1 MSLLKKLFG
10 GEPEL
15 RSSMDQ
21 QYWDDRAKKFG
32 KYGVINLS
40 YGKNEFDTVTKRDE
54 GEIFPAIQPLLTG
67 NEKLA
72 LDFGC
77 GPGRFTRDLAGLI
90 HGKSI
95 GVDSTKEFLKKAPRS
110 KDTEYRLIEN
120 GRIPL
125 PDSSVDLVW
134 TFNVLGC
141 IKDELLPQTI
151 AEIERVLVNGGIVV
165 ATENSTEK
173 ENVACYTYRRPADYI
188 RLFPKVQLRH
198 VRDFLDK
205 GPSFE
210 ERLSIIAG
218 KKTET
223 RRNAS

>member
-10 GEPEL
+10 GETEL

-40 YGKNEFDTVTKRDE
+40 YGKNEFDKVTQRDE
-54 GEIFPAIQPLLTG
+54 DEIFPVVRPLLTG
-67 NEKLA
+67 KEKMA

-90 HGKSI
+90 SGKSI
-95 GVDSTKEFLKKAPRS
+95 GVDSTKAFIKQAPRS

-141 IKDELLPQTI
+141 IKDELLPQTV
-151 AEIERVLVNGGIVV
+151 AEIERVLVHGGIVV

-173 ENVACYTYRRPADYI
+173 ENVACYTYRQPADYI
-188 RLFPKVQLRH
+188 RLFKKVRLKH

-205 GPSFE
+205 GQGFE

-218 KKTET
+218 KKTE
-223 RRNAS
+223 NGSDAS